1 MEKLIY
7 KHQKFTQSLDALERS
22 IRVFSRNDID
32 EDIRENLV
40 ASVIK
45 HFEMCYE
52 ASWKFLKFYLETRYA
67 EIVDSPKKVFRQC
80 FVLGIIDEQT
90 TKELLDISEARN
102 ATTHDYDEENAQEI
116 CKRISDYFATF
127 KKVADISIEL
137 SRA

>member
-1 MEKLIY
+1 MEKLTY
-7 KHQKFTQSLDALERS
+7 KQQKFIHTLEALERS
-22 IRVFSRNDID
+22 IKVFSRTDID

-40 ASVIK
+40 ASIIK

-52 ASWKFLKFYLETRYA
+52 ALWKFLKLYLEIRYA

-80 FVLGIIDEQT
+80 FALGIIDEST

-116 CKRISDYFATF
+116 CQRIGGYYIIF
-127 KKVADISIEL
+127 KKLQSIIL
-137 SRA
+137 L